1 MTRCL
6 HDAAAPGVWL
16 LKASAVEVTVGLPR
30 TPPVMKEESLEQF
43 NKQMLAEQLCS
54 DLKSCRISA
63 KSDGNWW
70 GFSNTQETERK
81 DRNSGL
87 G

>member
-16 LKASAVEVTVGLPR
+16 LKASAVEVTAGLPR

-43 NKQMLAEQLCS
+43 NKQMYIE
-54 DLKSCRISA
+54 
-63 KSDGNWW
+63 G
-70 GFSNTQETERK
+70 
-81 DRNSGL
+81 
-87 G
+87 